1 MKDLENN
8 ITLRF
13 NKIGGLTMITR
24 QAGKKIIK
32 TSGILAVL
40 ISIGIIA
47 DMIAGG
53 HWREIF
59 GIFSILAHVTLLVVF
74 YYSRQM
80 EEYDFKKYM
89 GIGTFAGV
97 SSGIQ
102 FYIHFYSVL
111 LIPSIESLLYLL
123 MLPVCIL
130 FMMGVVFYERGQK
143 SEYDD

>member
-1 MKDLENN
+1 MKDSENN
-8 ITLRF
+8 MALKI

-24 QAGKKIIK
+24 HTGKKIIK
-32 TSGILAVL
+32 ASGILALL

-59 GIFSILAHVTLLVVF
+59 GILSILAHITLFVVF

-80 EEYDFKKYM
+80 EDYDFKKYM
-89 GIGTFAGV
+89 GIGVFAGI

-102 FYIHFYSVL
+102 FYNNIYIVL
-111 LIPSIESLLYLL
+111 LNPSIEALLYLL
-123 MLPVCIL
+123 MLPVSIL